1 MNQIMK
7 KEWETEPDY
16 MDGKFFGLPV
26 FIRRHEDF
34 KTLNGYVGV
43 PDGNKYYEK
52 DYDDLG
58 DVDVEVHGGLT
69 FAGGGTHKIF
79 GYYWWF
85 GFDCAH
91 AFDYSPGRTQM
102 MEQAGM
108 PTITLR
114 SLHANEVYRNM
125 PYVQE
130 QCIQLA
136 YQLSDHAELEYANT
150 DFRLVENN
158 KRICNVG

>member
-1 MNQIMK
+1 MKGIME
-7 KEWETEPDY
+7 KEWETEPNY
-16 MDGKFFGLPV
+16 MDGKFFGLPC
-26 FIRRHEDF
+26 FIKRHEDF

-43 PDGNKYYEK
+43 PEINQYYEK
-52 DYDDLG
+52 DYNDL
-58 DVDVEVHGGLT
+58 DVDVHGGLT
-69 FAGGGTHKIF
+69 FANGGVHKIF

-91 AFDYSPGRTQM
+91 AFDYSPGRTEL
-102 MEQAGM
+102 MEKAGT
-108 PTITLR
+108 PAITMR
-114 SLHANEVYRNM
+114 SLFNDEVYRNM